1 MADSVAVMISTASA
15 EAVAAAL
22 DLVAA
27 AATIEMGAHMYF
39 RGAAVVW
46 FSSQDDAVVAAEG
59 EPTRD
64 QREAMLSR
72 LRTVKDLGDVKVYAC
87 SRAMTEHGITAADV
101 PPEVDSPAGMATFLS
116 LARKATLT
124 LNF

>member
-1 MADSVAVMISTASA
+1 MADSVAVMISTASV

-39 RGAAVVW
+39 RGAAVTW
-46 FSSQDDAVVAAEG
+46 FSAQGDAVDAARS
-59 EPTRD
+59 PTREE
-64 QREAMLSR
+64 REAMLAR

-87 SRAMTEHGITAADV
+87 SRAMTEHGIAAADV

-116 LARKATLT
+116 LARKATVT

>member
-1 MADSVAVMISTASA
+1 MTDSVAIMISTASV
-15 EAVAAAL
+15 EAVSTAL

-39 RGAAVVW
+39 RGAAVIW
-46 FSSQDDAVVAAEG
+46 FSSYNDAVVAAEG

-64 QREAMLSR
+64 QREAMLAR
-72 LRTVKDLGDVKVYAC
+72 LRTVKDLGNVKVYAC
-87 SRAMTEHGITAADV
+87 SRAMTEHGIAAADV
-101 PPEVDSPAGMATFLS
+101 PPEVDSPAGMTTFLGF
-116 LARKATLT
+116 ARKATLT

>member
-1 MADSVAVMISTASA
+1 MADSVAVMISTASV

-39 RGAAVVW
+39 RGAAVTW
-46 FSSQDDAVVAAEG
+46 FSAQGDAVDAARS
-59 EPTRD
+59 PTREE
-64 QREAMLSR
+64 REAMLAR

-87 SRAMTEHGITAADV
+87 SRAMTEHGIAAADV
-101 PPEVDSPAGMATFLS
+101 PPEVDSPAGMATFLG
-116 LARKATLT
+116 LARKATVT

>member
-1 MADSVAVMISTASA
+1 MADSVAVMISTARV

-39 RGAAVVW
+39 RGAAVTW
-46 FSSQDDAVVAAEG
+46 FSAQGDAVDAARS
-59 EPTRD
+59 PTREE
-64 QREAMLSR
+64 REAMLAR

-87 SRAMTEHGITAADV
+87 SRAMTEHGIAAADV
-101 PPEVDSPAGMATFLS
+101 PPEVDSPAGMATFLG
-116 LARKATLT
+116 LARKATVT

>member
-1 MADSVAVMISTASA
+1 MADSVAVMISTASV

-39 RGAAVVW
+39 RGAAVTW
-46 FSSQDDAVVAAEG
+46 FSAQGDAVDAARS
-59 EPTRD
+59 PTREE
-64 QREAMLSR
+64 REAMLAR

-87 SRAMTEHGITAADV
+87 SRAMTEHGIAAADI
-101 PPEVDSPAGMATFLS
+101 PPEVDSPAGMATFLG
-116 LARKATLT
+116 LARKATVT